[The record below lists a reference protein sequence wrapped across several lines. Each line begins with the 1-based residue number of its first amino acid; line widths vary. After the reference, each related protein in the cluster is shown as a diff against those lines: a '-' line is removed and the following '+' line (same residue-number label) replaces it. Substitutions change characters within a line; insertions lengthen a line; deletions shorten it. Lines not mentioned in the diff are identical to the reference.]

1 MLHCMRSRVYETVG
15 RLSVCLSVRPWHSDV
30 AGLLMWFRRAGRR
43 YQSIAAR
50 PALSSRCDQC
60 HVVSWRTAEHA
71 DLFVV
76 MRLVGEAHLLVT

>member
-1 MLHCMRSRVYETVG
+1 MK
-15 RLSVCLSVRPWHSDV
+15 LSGVRLSVRPWHSDV
-30 AGLLMWFRRAGRR
+30 AGLLTWFRRAGRR

-50 PALSSRCDQC
+50 PALSSRCDQR